1 MVAQAKHVWSALVC
15 GLSACWFSQSGVG
28 GHPRDA
34 CVRDEFSIL
43 LSFLLCNF
51 FSKKLKFIF
60 FQNFKL
66 LEVKKIKLRV
76 PKSESSKY
84 QKLEFWKF

>member
-34 CVRDEFSIL
+34 CVRDEFYIL

-51 FSKKLKFIF
+51 FSKNLKLILSK
-60 FQNFKL
+60 K
-66 LEVKKIKLRV
+66 LEVKKV
-76 PKSESSKY
+76 
-84 QKLEFWKF
+84 